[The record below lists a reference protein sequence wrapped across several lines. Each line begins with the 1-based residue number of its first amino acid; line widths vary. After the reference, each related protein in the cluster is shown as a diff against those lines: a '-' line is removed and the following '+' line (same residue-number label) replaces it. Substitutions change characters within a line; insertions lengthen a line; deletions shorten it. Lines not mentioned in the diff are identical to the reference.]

1 MGRIRAQTLRH
12 LGGTALWGGAAV
24 DEDAEDAEEFGVEGC
39 NQNARK

>member
-24 DEDAEDAEEFGVEGC
+24 DEDAEEFGVEGC